1 MTKRISIV
9 VLSVFVVALIVGCS
23 STSNPVTGTWT
34 ATATSSTYGTVEAG
48 SANLVETNG
57 NTINGT
63 WTCNSSTSSNGCST
77 NASETVTGTV
87 SGSTMTLNITQDC
100 NGTVGTGS
108 PLVATGTLGSNTTT
122 YTGNYTRAVN
132 ASCGQAADTG
142 TFSASK

>member
-1 MTKRISIV
+1 MKKLISIA

-34 ATATSSTYGTVEAG
+34 ATATSATYSVVEAG

-63 WTCNSSTSSNGCST
+63 WTCNSSTSTNGCHT

-87 SGSTMTLNITQDC
+87 SGSTMNLSITQDC

-122 YTGNYTRAVN
+122 YTGTYTVGVN
-132 ASCGQAADTG
+132 AACGQVADTG
-142 TFSASK
+142 SFSASK